1 MNESELKKNLAEKIK
16 NELEKKY
23 PGKYDINYDKNN
35 NLIYRVIVNITKNGS
50 NSKTK
55 LKYEPED
62 PQKPA
67 RGDYAF
73 QTDILIK
80 EKSSG
85 LPLVVIEV
93 KSKELTTHDILTYST
108 KAVKHK
114 EVIPT

>member
-1 MNESELKKNLAEKIK
+1 MNEPELKKKLRERIK

-23 PGKYDINYDKNN
+23 REKYEVNYDE
-35 NLIYRVIVNITKNGS
+35 NLIYRVIISKDGTNS
-50 NSKTK
+50 NNVK
-55 LKYEPED
+55 LQYEPED

-85 LPLVVIEV
+85 LPLVVIKV
-93 KSKELTTHDILTYST
+93 KRKELTTHDILTYST

-114 EVIPT
+114 EVKVIILL